1 MAFWHSL
8 ISINKPESSKSF
20 TLVVSAIVSAIVGL
34 CICFILVWDVIH
46 NGYIKTNMEDMG
58 IFMLCMGGYL
68 AGGSVSKVFNSNKYE
83 RIAPYLEN
91 NEEMEDENDTYE
103 PRRRRRRRSQ
113 DDYYDTCSDTDNSDS
128 DSESNQEDSPNDRT
142 SKV

>member
-91 NEEMEDENDTYE
+91 NEEMENEDDTYE
-103 PRRRRRRRSQ
+103 PRRRKRRRSQ

>member
-91 NEEMEDENDTYE
+91 NEEMEDEDDQYE
-103 PRRRRRRRSQ
+103 PHRKRRRRSQ
-113 DDYYDTCSDTDNSDS
+113 DDYYDTCSDSNST
-128 DSESNQEDSPNDRT
+128 DSENSQENTSNNGNSM
-142 SKV
+142 V

>member
-91 NEEMEDENDTYE
+91 NEEMEDEDDTYE

-128 DSESNQEDSPNDRT
+128 DSESKQEDSPNDRT